1 MVESPI
7 DQLLAGDLMEH
18 IKTTY
23 HVLIPD
29 GVDEAAI
36 KYLQAEEGI
45 RVTAPGKMTRDET
58 MEMIREADALIV
70 RSRTRVDAEML
81 NAAPRLKV
89 IVRAGVGVDNIDLT
103 AASRHGVVVMNTPD
117 GNTNATAEHTI
128 SLMLAL
134 ARNIPWSHKSM
145 EAGRWDRQVLKGV
158 ELRGKVLGIIGFGRV
173 GSTVARLAR
182 AFSMQVIVYDPNCS
196 MEQCYCAERLDIEMV
211 ELDEL
216 YERADFICLHTILCD
231 ETRHLINTDSISRMK
246 PGVRI
251 INTARGALILEED
264 LAEAIKSGHVA
275 GAALDVYS
283 KEPPP
288 KDHPLVGL
296 PGVVHT
302 PHLAAS
308 TKSAQIEVAVQA
320 AEQVVYALKDGEYCN
335 VKNPE
340 VLEAEVVLEPV

>member
-1 MVESPI
+1 
-7 DQLLAGDLMEH
+7 
-18 IKTTY
+18 
-23 HVLIPD
+23 
-29 GVDEAAI
+29 
-36 KYLQAEEGI
+36 
-45 RVTAPGKMTRDET
+45 
-58 MEMIREADALIV
+58 
-70 RSRTRVDAEML
+70 
-81 NAAPRLKV
+81 
-89 IVRAGVGVDNIDLT
+89 
-103 AASRHGVVVMNTPD
+103 
-117 GNTNATAEHTI
+117 
-128 SLMLAL
+128 
-134 ARNIPWSHKSM
+134 
-145 EAGRWDRQVLKGV
+145 
-158 ELRGKVLGIIGFGRV
+158 
-173 GSTVARLAR
+173 
-182 AFSMQVIVYDPNCS
+182 MQVIVYDPNCS